1 MQPIQGHAAI
11 TQFWRAAITRATA
24 AGAQR
29 TIRLHESHTSGD
41 LGYALCTVTVQ
52 IPASSNAAAAN
63 IAVWD
68 ATIWRRDP
76 GGTWRIAVD
85 ISTPLPRLRSRT
97 EPSVTEYRASL
108 DAAVSFSNGGDL
120 TVHGFRIDVPSPDVG
135 EAEIAAL
142 FTASL
147 GLLMTD
153 SVQLSNVHVFAEPHK
168 GTRGGPADH
177 RTVSAATTG
186 RLVELS
192 HVIRAGMTTYPG
204 LPAPAI
210 TPHLTRQASREHYAP
225 GTEFAI
231 DQLTLVGNTGTYLDA
246 PYHRYAGGADL
257 SAISLEQTV
266 DLPAVIVRM
275 TGARQLGI
283 DVGALAALDVRGAAV
298 LLHTG
303 DDARF
308 GAPAY
313 SENEHFLTR
322 AGAIWLVDH
331 GAALVGIDALNIDDT
346 ADAERPAHSLLL
358 AAGIPVVEHLT
369 GLGQLPPTGA
379 RFTAVPLRI
388 EATGTIPVRAFARLP
403 E

>member
-1 MQPIQGHAAI
+1 M
-11 TQFWRAAITRATA
+11 
-24 AGAQR
+24 
-29 TIRLHESHTSGD
+29 
-41 LGYALCTVTVQ
+41 
-52 IPASSNAAAAN
+52 
-63 IAVWD
+63 
-68 ATIWRRDP
+68 
-76 GGTWRIAVD
+76 
-85 ISTPLPRLRSRT
+85 
-97 EPSVTEYRASL
+97 TEYRASL

-120 TVHGFRIDVPSPDVG
+120 TVHGFRIDLPSPDVD

-153 SVQLSNVHVFAEPHK
+153 SVELSNVHVFAEAHK
-168 GTRGGPADH
+168 GTRGGPSDRRLGPA
-177 RTVSAATTG
+177 TTTG

-210 TPHLTRQASREHYAP
+210 TPHLTREASRQHYAP
-225 GTEFAI
+225 GTEFAF
-231 DQLTLVGNTGTYLDA
+231 DLLTLVGNTGTYLDA
-246 PYHRYAGGADL
+246 PYHRYPDGADL

-266 DLPAVIVRM
+266 DLPAVVVRVA
-275 TGARQLGI
+275 GAPQHGI
-283 DVGALAALDVRGAAV
+283 NVGALAALDVRGAAV

-308 GAPAY
+308 GTPAY
-313 SENEHFLTR
+313 SENRHFLTR
-322 AGAIWLVDH
+322 VGATWLVAH

-346 ADAERPAHSLLL
+346 TDGERPAHTLLL

-369 GLGQLPPTGA
+369 GLGQLPPAGA
-379 RFTAVPLRI
+379 RFTALPLRI